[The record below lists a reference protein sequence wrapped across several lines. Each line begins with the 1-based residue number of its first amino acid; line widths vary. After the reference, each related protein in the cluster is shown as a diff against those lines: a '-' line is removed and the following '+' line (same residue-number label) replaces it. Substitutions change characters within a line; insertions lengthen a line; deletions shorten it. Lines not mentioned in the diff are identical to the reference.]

1 MQALELQAEVTK
13 GREIRLKL
21 PHNIQHGT
29 VRVIIIYEQEEQHE
43 SLPTKRQFGQFKGK
57 IDIREDFDD
66 ALPDTFWSGDE
77 S

>member
-1 MQALELQAEVTK
+1 MQALEMRAEVTK

-29 VRVIIIYEQEEQHE
+29 VRVIILYEQEEQHE
-43 SLPTKRQFGQFKGK
+43 SIPARRQFGQFRGQ
-57 IDIREDFDD
+57 IEILEDFDD
-66 ALPDTFWSGDE
+66 ELSDTFWSGDD